1 MQQHLKDKIYHG
13 AALINITSNGHAS
26 VMFSHILYYIQ
37 DSGKYAVFSCFLQ
50 FCNII
55 HVNYK
60 MDFNMFSKVHVCK
73 MCIQHNNILA
83 RNKGHK
89 SISGI
94 LVCTSSC
101 LYWKEEIKCLMSR
114 FLHSAL

>member
-1 MQQHLKDKIYHG
+1 
-13 AALINITSNGHAS
+13 
-26 VMFSHILYYIQ
+26 
-37 DSGKYAVFSCFLQ
+37 
-50 FCNII
+50 
-55 HVNYK
+55 
-60 MDFNMFSKVHVCK
+60 MFSKVHVCK